1 MAIHY
6 QTGDEPV
13 HGSGYR
19 LREFIGRGGFG
30 EVWKAGAPGG
40 AEAALKI
47 IKLGGTEG
55 RKEFHALQL
64 VKRIRHANLVPITA
78 FWLKSADGRVLDDAL
93 TQREDL
99 PRADTAAVSTLR
111 ETPVDRLCE
120 TMEVPPELGRDRA
133 SELIIAM
140 GLGDQSL
147 SDRLDEC
154 RAEGLEGIPLA
165 ELLDYMEDAARAID
179 FLNSPTHDLGSG
191 PNAAIQHCDIKPQN
205 LMIVGGVTQVCDFG
219 LARLMGADRT
229 TTAAAT
235 IAYAAPECLV
245 EGIPS
250 ASTDQYSLAVSYFE
264 LRTGVLPYSGET
276 LAAIIDAK
284 RHAGLGFSTL
294 PKVEQAVLQR
304 ATSDDPDKRYPSAM
318 DMVKALRDATT
329 EAPEQTKRP
338 VGRAIALIVT
348 VGIIAL
354 GFLFLLRQWPPSPRE
369 RAEACLARGTT
380 ALEQENYA
388 EAIVELQQA
397 RKYNADDARISS
409 RLGAAWFGRQEWRK
423 AVENFST
430 ALEIEP
436 SDTDHLGRG
445 RAYVA
450 LGKIA
455 AAVADFQKAA
465 ELNPQNAAAHVALG
479 GCCTDR
485 EDVDGAIIHFG
496 DAIRVCS
503 ESPEPNFPVANAYVL
518 RASAYLASASARSEH
533 LDLAAADFVQAIQL
547 GDPRD
552 LPTLHGLLGVLAD
565 TYARHGRFS
574 DAVKWAEKAVQWATD
589 EDAKN
594 RHQTATKNYK
604 DAKP

>member
-1 MAIHY
+1 MATHY

-13 HGSGYR
+13 LGSGYR

-30 EVWKAGAPGG
+30 EVWRAGAPGG

-47 IKLGGTEG
+47 IHLGGTEG

-78 FWLKSADGRVLDDAL
+78 FWLKTADGRVLDDAL

-99 PRADTAAVSTLR
+99 PRVDTAAVSVPA
-111 ETPVDRLCE
+111 ETPVDPLRE

-165 ELLDYMEDAARAID
+165 ELLDYMEGAARAID
-179 FLNSPTHDLGSG
+179 FLNSPTHDLGAG

-205 LMIVGGVTQVCDFG
+205 IMIVGGVTQVCDFG
-219 LARLMGADRT
+219 LARLMGTDRT

-245 EGIPS
+245 EGVPS

-264 LRTGVLPYSGET
+264 LRTGALPFSGET

-284 RHAGLGFSTL
+284 RHGGLGFSRL
-294 PKVEQAVLQR
+294 PKAEQAVLRR

-329 EAPEQTKRP
+329 KAPEQPKRP
-338 VGRAIALIVT
+338 VGRAVALVVA
-348 VGIIAL
+348 VGIIAF
-354 GFLFLLRQWPPSPRE
+354 GIVFLLRQWPPSPRE
-369 RAEACLARGTT
+369 RAKACLARGTD
-380 ALEQENYA
+380 ALKQEDYA
-388 EAIVELQQA
+388 KAIVELQQA
-397 RKYNADDARISS
+397 SKYSPNDARISS
-409 RLGAAWFGRQEWRK
+409 RLGAAWFGRQEWQK

-445 RAYVA
+445 RAYRE
-450 LGKIA
+450 LGEIN

-465 ELNPQNAAAHVALG
+465 QLNPQNAAAHVALG
-479 GCCTDR
+479 GCCLDG
-485 EDVDGAIIHFG
+485 EDFDGAIEHFG
-496 DAIRVCS
+496 RAIRVCS
-503 ESPEPNFPVANAYVL
+503 ETPDSNFPIADAYVL
-518 RASAYLASASARSEH
+518 RASAHLASEPAH
-533 LDLAAADFVQAIQL
+533 LDLAAADFAKAIQL

-552 LPTLHGLLGVLAD
+552 LPNLHGLLGLLAKA
-565 TYARHGRFS
+565 YARQGRFS
-574 DAVKWAEKAVQWATD
+574 DAVKSAEKAVKWATD
-589 EDAKN
+589 
-594 RHQTATKNYK
+594 K
-604 DAKP
+604 DATTRHRTALKKYKAAKP